1 MPRRKSVDENSAFR
15 QVQEQART
23 LLQNLRKDIRAK
35 EAELKRLRE
44 DEARF
49 GRLVGGAGG
58 ARQAVSNG
66 AGTNTR
72 GRSAASGSGRINWR
86 EVLDQLPKQFGA
98 AEVRSV
104 RGLKGKR
111 PSEIFAAITRWI
123 EAGAVKRKSR
133 GIYERV

>member
-1 MPRRKSVDENSAFR
+1 MPRRKSIDENSAFR

-44 DEARF
+44 EEARF
-49 GRLVGGAGG
+49 GRLVGGPGA
-58 ARQAVSNG
+58 ARQAASNG
-66 AGTNTR
+66 AGTAAR
-72 GRSAASGSGRINWR
+72 GRPSASGSGRINWR
-86 EVLDQLPKQFGA
+86 EVLEQVPKQFNA
-98 AEVRSV
+98 ADVRSI

-123 EAGAVKRKSR
+123 EAGSVKRKSR
-133 GIYERV
+133 GLYERV

>member
-1 MPRRKSVDENSAFR
+1 MPRRKSVDDNSAFR

-23 LLQNLRKDIRAK
+23 LLQNLRKDIRTK

-44 DEARF
+44 DEVKF
-49 GRLVGGAGG
+49 GRLVGGTALP
-58 ARQAVSNG
+58 ASSNG
-66 AGTNTR
+66 TPKR
-72 GRSAASGSGRINWR
+72 GRPAAAAGSGRINWR

-98 AEVRSV
+98 AEIRSI

-123 EAGAVKRKSR
+123 EAGSVKRKSR
-133 GIYERV
+133 GVYERA